1 METTDTLW
9 AYFDTEKEYNVY
21 VIGHRNYIFI
31 PFFIWSKT
39 PTYVEVSKDT
49 LLADVKVT
57 KNLLIKNRK
66 NCNDYDDSSYSGE

>member
-21 VIGHRNYIFI
+21 VIGHRNDIFI

-39 PTYVEVSKDT
+39 PKYVEVRKDT

-66 NCNDYDDSSYSGE
+66 NCNEYDDSNYSSE